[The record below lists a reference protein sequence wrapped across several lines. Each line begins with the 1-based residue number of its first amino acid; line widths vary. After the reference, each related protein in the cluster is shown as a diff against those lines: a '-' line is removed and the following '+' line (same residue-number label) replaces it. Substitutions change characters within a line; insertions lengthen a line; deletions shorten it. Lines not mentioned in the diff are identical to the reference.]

1 MRNGLGT
8 QELPEAVPHLHVP
21 SSPHLRANRHAL
33 CTPHESMQWTH
44 IAERDMERN
53 ANDTFGNQ
61 NSSDASSGAGF
72 AGTTGQASQAGSQG
86 TADASFSRD
95 TSNEANLG
103 DRARSALTDAGS
115 TVRDRAGNL
124 KKSPPDALRTGAE
137 KPP

>member
-8 QELPEAVPHLHVP
+8 QKPPEAVLHPLVSP
-21 SSPHLRANRHAL
+21 SPHFRCPAAPHSPQPRANRHAL

-72 AGTTGQASQAGSQG
+72 AGSTGQASQAGSQG
-86 TADASFSRD
+86 TAAARFSRA
-95 TSNEANLG
+95 TSNEAH
-103 DRARSALTDAGS
+103 
-115 TVRDRAGNL
+115 
-124 KKSPPDALRTGAE
+124 LR
-137 KPP
+137 